1 MKAKSMK
8 LRFLV
13 TLHALFKHSDKD
25 HRMNSLKLNE
35 HLRPFGLDCTSRV
48 LNDTVSV
55 LREFGF
61 DVRNKGQ
68 WDNQG
73 VWIENRPLPDD
84 ALHGLIFSVSTN
96 PFLSREQANE
106 ILSALRP
113 LVTVYQEPML
123 ESNVDTLGREPVTNN
138 IFSDYVTISEAIR
151 QERRVLYTV
160 SRVRY
165 DKETG
170 EVYSVNE
177 WDTLFT
183 PKHLCQTDERLYMV
197 GYNNTDRRIEAVDL
211 RCVHDVRF
219 SFKHND
225 PNIEKVRKTLENIDP
240 KDYIP
245 EKRRQL
251 IYKGPAIFR
260 CRGQYLEELV
270 SMFGAPDGGV
280 DKDARCRAVFRVDE
294 AEIWPET
301 LAWLSSVPGHGIR
314 IKGPEGLTEAVR
326 AYFEDEAKV
335 LLDPSLRAYKV
346 RCDAGQNPCAAVEK

>member
-8 LRFLV
+8 LRFLL
-13 TLHALFKHSDKD
+13 TLHTLFKYTDKE
-25 HRMNSLKLNE
+25 HRLHTSKLNE
-35 HLRPFGLDCTSRV
+35 VLRPYGLDCTGRV
-48 LNDTVSV
+48 LSDTVSV

-61 DVRNKGQ
+61 DVRNRGV

-73 VWIENRPLPDD
+73 VWIENRPLSDE
-84 ALHGLIFSVSTN
+84 ALRGLIFAVSTN
-96 PFLSREQANE
+96 PFLSREQSND
-106 ILSALRP
+106 ILGTLRP
-113 LVTVYQEPML
+113 LVTVYQEPLLTSIVNTMDRDPP
-123 ESNVDTLGREPVTNN
+123 SNTLFN
-138 IFSDYVTISEAIR
+138 DYVTVSEAIR

-160 SRVRY
+160 SRIRY

-183 PKHLCQTDERLYMV
+183 PKYLCQTDERLYMV
-197 GYNNTDRRIEAVDL
+197 GYNNTDRRVEAVDL
-211 RCVHDVRF
+211 RYVHNVRF

-225 PNIEKVRKTLENIDP
+225 PNIEKVREQLENIDP
-240 KDYIP
+240 RDYIP

-251 IYKGPAIFR
+251 IYKGPAVFR
-260 CRGQYLEELV
+260 CRGQYLEDLV
-270 SMFGAPDGGV
+270 SMFGAPDGAV
-280 DKDARCRAVFRVDE
+280 EKDARCRAVFRVEE

-335 LLDPSLRAYKV
+335 LLDPSLRAYKL
-346 RCDAGQNPCAAVEK
+346 RCDAKQKA